1 MATAQDL
8 IDAEEREQAR
18 IDLFVENT
26 EQEALEEIDELLH
39 NEAGRDAE
47 IFALVGADPEVTVD
61 EYEEVPVDERDFNW
75 LAGLSAL
82 AVASRLQVF
91 ASKRK
96 QIMGL
101 FSARSKN
108 IGGLDLGRSDLVRA
122 AKQGI
127 TKGGIRK
134 AKEFLQAAG
143 DTLPITPGAVAAAG
157 RVPSVAQL
165 GKLTDAELL
174 ATLEEF
180 GVLAPWNTMQS
191 QAAAYV
197 TRMTELQ
204 PGSVQFQAAVNNLI
218 SSESRRGLL
227 GMTRRATQQYT
238 TLLDTQGDPSKKLI
252 WVSEND
258 DSTCDPCRGNAGEI
272 HTFEEWQSIGM
283 PGAATCE
290 GGDYCRC
297 DLLRID

>member
-1 MATAQDL
+1 MPTAQDL

-18 IDLFVENT
+18 LDLFVENI
-26 EQEALEEIDELLH
+26 EQEALEDIDELLH
-39 NEAGRDAE
+39 NEAARDPE
-47 IFALVGADPEVTVD
+47 IFELVGADPEVTID

-75 LAGLSAL
+75 VAGLSAL
-82 AVASRLQVF
+82 AVAARLQFF
-91 ASKRK
+91 ASKRE
-96 QIMGL
+96 QVGRL
-101 FSARSKN
+101 FSARAKN
-108 IGGLDLGRSDLVRA
+108 IGGLRLGRADLVRA

-127 TKGGIRK
+127 TKDGIRK
-134 AKEFLQAAG
+134 AKDFLKAAG
-143 DTLPITPGAVAAAG
+143 DTLPVTPEAVAAVG

-204 PGSVQFQAAVNNLI
+204 PGTVQFQAAVNNLI

-227 GMTRRATQQYT
+227 GMTRRAAQAAIHDAFRHTGRPESRAYLGQRKRRKHVRPLPRQ
-238 TLLDTQGDPSKKLI
+238 
-252 WVSEND
+252 
-258 DSTCDPCRGNAGEI
+258 RGRNKNI
-272 HTFEEWQSIGM
+272 
-283 PGAATCE
+283 
-290 GGDYCRC
+290 
-297 DLLRID
+297 